1 MIKLDQFL
9 VWVGI
14 TKKGVGITKKGVGIT
29 KKGVG
34 ITKKGVGI
42 FKGLKYK
49 LINKLIIN

>member
-14 TKKGVGITKKGVGIT
+14 TKKGVGITKNWVGIT
-29 KKGVG
+29 KNWVG